1 VGSCPRGCND
11 SMVPRAHGQR
21 ASAPAHA
28 GRGTRIARR
37 KCAWILALLAASA
50 CHAEPEQT
58 APGMRK
64 PAASTD
70 AATASGAREPAP
82 TYEPEAGNAADGQ
95 GAGSSPPLFLQLP
108 DHIASV
114 PHGEAQVARLCAR
127 KHNDPLADLFC
138 SGSPPRISSLAE
150 LLALLGIRPGVYVES
165 QGFAVTGHS
174 TALSKRSVS
183 TVNPRVIFLQI
194 PSSVRPMLAVGF
206 MRGERLV
213 EIATQ
218 DRTTSE
224 LTFYVL
230 AFGLPCADSG
240 GSCAP
245 GDLLTPAIER
255 DWSSVDLYDETDLT
269 NTALDCR
276 VCHQPG
282 GPGTSKLLR
291 MQEIETPWTH
301 WFDDQTQGGRA
312 LLADFIAMH
321 GDEVYA
327 AVPAGQITQARA
339 GLMAAFVRI
348 AGSTRQPNEFQSAK
362 VETEVEL
369 SAPGQPTDNQ
379 ARGQSKTWQA
389 GYASAL
395 RAESIPTPYHDVKVT
410 DPAKLSRVQRA
421 YADYR
426 AGILPTAALPDIRD
440 VFPDDPVALYEMGFA
455 VDERLDDPALM
466 VAACGLCHNQRLDQ
480 SLSRAKFDTDLSQ
493 LTAEAK
499 QTAIARL
506 NLPPHDPQAMPPQR
520 THALS
525 AAGRARLVGLLSR

>member
-1 VGSCPRGCND
+1 
-11 SMVPRAHGQR
+11 M
-21 ASAPAHA
+21 
-28 GRGTRIARR
+28 
-37 KCAWILALLAASA
+37 AL
-50 CHAEPEQT
+50 
-58 APGMRK
+58 GMGE

-70 AATASGAREPAP
+70 AATASGAREPAAE
-82 TYEPEAGNAADGQ
+82 TANAADSRD
-95 GAGSSPPLFLQLP
+95 AGSSPTLFLQLP
-108 DHIASV
+108 DHITSL
-114 PHGEAQVARLCAR
+114 PHGEAQRARLCAR
-127 KHNDPLADLFC
+127 GHDDPVAALLC
-138 SGSPPRISSLAE
+138 SDSAPHITSLTE

-230 AFGLPCADSG
+230 AFGLPCADRG
-240 GSCAP
+240 GSCTP

-327 AVPAGQITQARA
+327 AIPAGQITQARA

-369 SAPGQPTDNQ
+369 SAPGQPVDNQ
-379 ARGQSKTWQA
+379 ARGHSETWQA

-395 RAESIPTPYHDVKVT
+395 RAEAIPAPYHDVKVT
-410 DPAKLSRVQRA
+410 EPAKLARVQRA

-426 AGILPTAALPDIRD
+426 AGILPAAALPDIRD
-440 VFPDDPVALYEMGFA
+440 VFPDDPIALFEMGFA
-455 VDERLDDPALM
+455 VDERLDDSALL
-466 VAACGLCHNQRLDQ
+466 VAACSLCHNPRLDQ
-480 SLSRAKFDTDLSQ
+480 NLSRAKFHTDLSQ

-499 QTAIARL
+499 QTAIARI
-506 NLPPHDPQAMPPQR
+506 NLPPDDPQAMPPQR